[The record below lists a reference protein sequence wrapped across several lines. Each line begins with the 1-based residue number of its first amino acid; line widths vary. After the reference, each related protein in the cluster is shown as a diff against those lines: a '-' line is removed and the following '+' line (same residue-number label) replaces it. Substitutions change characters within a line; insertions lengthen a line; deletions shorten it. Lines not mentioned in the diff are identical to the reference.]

1 MYGVDTRVKGVQEY
15 HNSLFKLY
23 AEWGVDFVKVD
34 DIANTEFKPNE
45 PYSAREGIEMIR
57 RAIDSCGRDMVLSL
71 SPGTAQVEVADH
83 LMKNANIW
91 RLTGDFWDVWD
102 KLYEMFEKTENGIRM
117 SARAVDPTA
126 ICYRLA
132 IFR

>member
-1 MYGVDTRVKGVQEY
+1 
-15 HNSLFKLY
+15 
-23 AEWGVDFVKVD
+23 
-34 DIANTEFKPNE
+34 
-45 PYSAREGIEMIR
+45 
-57 RAIDSCGRDMVLSL
+57 
-71 SPGTAQVEVADH
+71 
-83 LMKNANIW
+83 MKNANIW